1 MLKPEVM
8 RLLASAMQKT
18 PAFVSNIV
26 TAPEQKDA
34 VPAYRYSLPMLRPN
48 PAMSPKIRL
57 HVRTFILALL
67 TLAGTACGARMPQTV
82 PAQATAT
89 YTVQPGDTLSG
100 IAVEFDTTVD
110 TLIALNT
117 DQYPAISN
125 PRRLV
130 AGWQIEVPLRAG
142 TVMTASDDAPTTPVT
157 SAVQLAPTP
166 VPNNDYFD
174 YDAALDIIRLTNEER
189 AKVGLAPLAA
199 DEQLMDIARRRA
211 MEIVS
216 DYSHA
221 GLADDCPDCGENIFG
236 RYTVESP
243 VAVWMNSE
251 GHRAGILYPDYT
263 RIGVGVYVVNGKRW
277 AVQIFR

>member
-1 MLKPEVM
+1 
-8 RLLASAMQKT
+8 
-18 PAFVSNIV
+18 
-26 TAPEQKDA
+26 
-34 VPAYRYSLPMLRPN
+34 
-48 PAMSPKIRL
+48 
-57 HVRTFILALL
+57 
-67 TLAGTACGARMPQTV
+67 MPQSA

-100 IAVEFDTTVD
+100 IAVAYDTTVD

-117 DQYPAISN
+117 NQYPAISN

-130 AGWQIEVPLRAG
+130 AGWQIEVPVRAG
-142 TVMTASDDAPTTPVT
+142 EMTAFDDEQTTPMT
-157 SAVQLAPTP
+157 DAVQLAPTP

-189 AKVGLAPLAA
+189 AKMGLAPLAV

-211 MEIVS
+211 MEIVN

-221 GLADDCPDCGENIFG
+221 GLADDCAECGENIFG
-236 RYTVESP
+236 RYTVQSP

-263 RIGVGVYVVNGKRW
+263 CIGVGVYVVGGKRW
-277 AVQIFR
+277 AVQNFR

>member
-1 MLKPEVM
+1 MLV
-8 RLLASAMQKT
+8 LA
-18 PAFVSNIV
+18 V
-26 TAPEQKDA
+26 
-34 VPAYRYSLPMLRPN
+34 
-48 PAMSPKIRL
+48 
-57 HVRTFILALL
+57 L
-67 TLAGTACGARMPQTV
+67 TLAGTACGAGILPAA

-100 IAVEFDTTVD
+100 IAVKFDTTVD

-130 AGWQIEVPLRAG
+130 AGWQIEVPVQEG
-142 TVMTASDDAPTTPVT
+142 STTTVLDAEQ
-157 SAVQLAPTP
+157 AAPTP
-166 VPNNDYFD
+166 NAVPPSPASSPSDGYFD

-189 AKVGLAPLAA
+189 AKMGLAPLTA
-199 DEQLMDIARRRA
+199 DEPLMDIARKRA

-216 DYSHA
+216 DYSHT
-221 GLADDCPDCGENIFG
+221 GLADDCGECGENIYG
-236 RYTVESP
+236 RYTTQSP
-243 VAVWMNSE
+243 VAVWMNSD
-251 GHRAGILYPDYT
+251 GHRAGILYADYT